1 MPFTMPTEYS
11 KVIESGA
18 RAGEPKSE
26 FTIKTYIRNL
36 NRIADATDVDTLDK
50 ILLRPMR
57 VIKFIRSIPPE
68 DEEDTKKFKARIR
81 TYFSAIF
88 MILPPYVKR
97 ETNLYYRVN
106 QKYQDAPPSQFK

>member
-57 VIKFIRSIPPE
+57 VIKFIRSISPNE
-68 DEEDTKKFKARIR
+68 DEDATKFRARIR

-88 MILPPYVKR
+88 MILPPYVTR